1 WTAVRAQSVLGVI
14 VICQAFSALTRA
26 TAEGQRTKVHVVD
39 ADADPA
45 QGVRGV
51 DRRDGQV
58 EEAPDRQ
65 VADGEPGLSARG
77 PAEQQ
82 LRDAA
87 AIVHR
92 RPQRWK
98 RDELAGA
105 LRNLG
110 WVGEI
115 GLAPD
120 NGARVDQGYEEFRDL
135 RRQAGEILNV
145 DLGRVHARPGA
156 CGTAAV
162 RLGLSA
168 AHDLHA
174 VHEELGLRRYRGRGR
189 PS

>member
-1 WTAVRAQSVLGVI
+1 MVSPESPLGGPPSSNSAMRQQSSI
-14 VICQAFSALTRA
+14 V
-26 TAEGQRTKVHVVD
+26 
-39 ADADPA
+39 
-45 QGVRGV
+45 
-51 DRRDGQV
+51 
-58 EEAPDRQ
+58 APSGGSVMR
-65 VADGEPGLSARG
+65 
-77 PAEQQ
+77 
-82 LRDAA
+82 
-87 AIVHR
+87 
-92 RPQRWK
+92 
-98 RDELAGA
+98 LAGA

-145 DLGRVHARPGA
+145 DLGCVHARPGA

-174 VHEELGLRRYRGRGR
+174 VHEELGLRRYGGGGEQIAE
-189 PS
+189 